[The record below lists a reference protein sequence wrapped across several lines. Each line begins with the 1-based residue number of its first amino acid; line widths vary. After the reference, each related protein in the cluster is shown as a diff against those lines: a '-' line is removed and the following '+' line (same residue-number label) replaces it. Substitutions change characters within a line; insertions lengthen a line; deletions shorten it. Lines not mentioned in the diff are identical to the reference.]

1 MNIRVAIVDDDDS
14 VCRSLGRLL
23 GVIGMEAVVFP
34 SAEAFVAHAEPAEF
48 DCLLLDIQLGGMSG
62 LELHARL
69 RSGGYEVPVIFITAH
84 DDAASRRE
92 AASLGCAGFLRKT
105 DPGTRIIE
113 AIRSGMAQR
122 ARLED
127 PSADGSHPPAR

>member
-23 GVIGMEAVVFP
+23 GVVGMEAVVFP

-62 LELHARL
+62 LELRAWL
-69 RSGGYEVPVIFITAH
+69 LAEGWQTPVIFITAH
-84 DDAASRRE
+84 DDVASRRE
-92 AASLGCAGFLRKT
+92 AASLGCDGFLRKT
-105 DPGTRIIE
+105 DPGTSIVE
-113 AIRSGMAQR
+113 AIHRVVQSEGR
-122 ARLED
+122 ED
-127 PSADGSHPPAR
+127 PSANAGHAPLG